1 MLLRATKFRLFL
13 FSLIA
18 VVGIGYVGGTYAGL
32 DRMFWPTGY
41 QVTAR
46 FADSGG
52 IFANAEVTYRGVTV
66 GRVSQLRLSGE
77 GDEVGIDVLLD
88 IGNSAPPIPASASA
102 VVANRS
108 AVGEQYVDLMPPS
121 SSGPF
126 LADGSVIPRS
136 RTSVPSAPETLL
148 SNLDSL
154 VTSVPR
160 DSLRTTVDEL
170 DKAFRDTGPS
180 LQALLDSAGALTAT
194 ATEHLPQTT
203 SLLSNGRVVLATQ
216 AEQSAQITSYSKHL
230 RQLAAQLKKSDP
242 DIRRVIT
249 GAPAVAAQV
258 NDFLRTS
265 GPQLGL
271 VIANLLTTTSVT
283 TSRTDALEQLLV
295 AFPIV
300 TATAPGA
307 NPDGT
312 GHLGL
317 VLTFND
323 PFSCTR
329 GYEGTRQRGADDLR
343 DVPPNQQAYCA
354 EPPGSP
360 IGVRGSQ
367 NAPFAGKPVAIPAPS
382 KAPSQTSV
390 PGLPALP
397 GSLTAESSNP
407 ATLASLLGL
416 PS

>member
-1 MLLRATKFRLFL
+1 MLLRATKVRLFL
-13 FSLIA
+13 FALIA
-18 VVGIGYVGGTYAGL
+18 VVGVAYVGGTYAGL
-32 DRMFWPTGY
+32 DRLFGPRGY
-41 QVTAR
+41 RVTAQ

-66 GRVSQLRLSGE
+66 GQVSELRLS
-77 GDEVGIDVLLD
+77 DDGIDVVLD
-88 IGNSAPPIPASASA
+88 IGDSAPPIPASTSA

-108 AVGEQYVDLMPPS
+108 AVGEQYVDLVPPS
-121 SSGPF
+121 
-126 LADGSVIPRS
+126 ADGPYLAEGSVVPRS
-136 RTSVPSAPETLL
+136 RTSLPSAPETLL

-170 DKAFRDTGPS
+170 DKAFRGTGPS
-180 LQALLDSAGALTAT
+180 LQELLDNAGALTAT
-194 ATEHLPQTT
+194 ASAHLPQTT
-203 SLLSNGRVVLATQ
+203 SLLSNGRVVLSTQ
-216 AEQSAQITSYSKHL
+216 AEQSAEITSYSENL
-230 RQLAAQLKKSDP
+230 RLLAAQLKKSDP
-242 DIRRVIT
+242 DIRRVVD

-265 GPQLGL
+265 GQELSL
-271 VIANLLTTTSVT
+271 VIANLLTTTQI
-283 TSRTDALEQLLV
+283 TSARTDALEQLLV
-295 AFPIV
+295 AFPVV

-329 GYEGTRQRGADDLR
+329 GYEGTHQRAANDVR
-343 DVPPNQQAYCA
+343 DAPINEQAYCA

-367 NAPFAGKPVAIPAPS
+367 NAPFGGKPVD
-382 KAPSQTSV
+382 V
-390 PGLPALP
+390 P
-397 GSLTAESSNP
+397 NP
-407 ATLASLLGL
+407 ATAPAPPGAPAMPPLPGTLTAGGGPATSLARLLGL
-416 PS
+416 PG

>member
-1 MLLRATKFRLFL
+1 MLLRATKIRLLL
-13 FSLIA
+13 FAMIA

-32 DRMFWPTGY
+32 DRLLWPSGY

-52 IFANAEVTYRGVTV
+52 IFTNAEVTYRGVTV
-66 GRVSQLRLSGE
+66 GRVTDLRLSA
-77 GDEVGIDVLLD
+77 DGIDVVLD
-88 IGNSAPPIPASASA
+88 IGDSAPPIPASASA

-108 AVGEQYVDLMPPS
+108 AVGEQYVDLVPPS
-121 SSGPF
+121 TAGPA

-136 RTSVPSAPETLL
+136 RTSLPSSPEALL
-148 SNLDSL
+148 SNVDAL

-170 DKAFRDTGPS
+170 DKAFRDAGPA
-180 LQALLDSAGALTAT
+180 LGELLDDAGALTAT

-216 AEQSAQITSYSKHL
+216 VDQAAQIRAYSRNL
-230 RQLAAQLKKSDP
+230 RLLAAQLRKSDP
-242 DIRRVIT
+242 DIRRLIT
-249 GAPAVAAQV
+249 TTPTVAAQV

-265 GPQLGL
+265 GRSLSL
-271 VIANLLTTTSVT
+271 VIANLLTTTQITS
-283 TSRTDALEQLLV
+283 SRTSAIEQLLV

-329 GYEGTRQRGADDLR
+329 GYEGTRQRGADDVR
-343 DVPPNQQAYCA
+343 DVPVNEQAYCA

-367 NAPFAGKPVAIPAPS
+367 NAPFGGKPVEVPAPAA
-382 KAPSQTSV
+382 APT
-390 PGLPALP
+390 PNTIPTLPPLP
-397 GSLTAESSNP
+397 GTLTIP
-407 ATLASLLGL
+407 GVRPTLLGV
-416 PS
+416 S

>member
-1 MLLRATKFRLFL
+1 MLLRATKIRLFL
-13 FSLIA
+13 FSMIA

-32 DRMFWPTGY
+32 DRLLWPTGY
-41 QVTAR
+41 RVTAH

-52 IFANAEVTYRGVTV
+52 IFTNAEVTYRGVTV
-66 GRVSQLRLSGE
+66 GRVTELRLS
-77 GDEVGIDVLLD
+77 DDGIDVVMA
-88 IGNSAPPIPASASA
+88 IGDSAPPIPASAAA

-108 AVGEQYVDLMPPS
+108 AVGEQYVDLVPPS
-121 SSGPF
+121 SSGPA
-126 LADGSVIPRS
+126 LADGAEIPRS
-136 RTSVPSAPETLL
+136 RTSLPSAPETLL
-148 SNLDSL
+148 SNVDSL

-180 LQALLDSAGALTAT
+180 LQVLLDSAGALTST
-194 ATEHLPQTT
+194 ATSHLPSTT

-216 AEQSAQITSYSKHL
+216 AQQSAQITAYGRNL

-242 DIRRVIT
+242 DIRRVIAS
-249 GAPAVAAQV
+249 APAVAAQV
-258 NDFLRTS
+258 NDILRTT
-265 GPQLGL
+265 GQELGL
-271 VIANLLTTTSVT
+271 VIANLLTTTSIT
-283 TSRTDALEQLLV
+283 TSRADALEQLLV

-329 GYEGTRQRGADDLR
+329 GYEGTHQRGADDLR

-367 NAPFAGKPVAIPAPS
+367 NAPFAGKPVAIPAPAS
-382 KAPSQTSV
+382 APEQTSV

-397 GSLTAESSNP
+397 GSLTARPSRAAS
-407 ATLASLLGL
+407 LASLLGL
-416 PS
+416 PG

>member
-1 MLLRATKFRLFL
+1 MLVRATKVRLFL
-13 FSLIA
+13 FALIA

-32 DRMFWPTGY
+32 DRLLWPSGY
-41 QVTAR
+41 RVTAQ

-66 GRVSQLRLSGE
+66 GRVSSLRLSE
-77 GDEVGIDVLLD
+77 DGIDVILAID
-88 IGNSAPPIPASASA
+88 DSAPPIPANASA

-108 AVGEQYVDLMPPS
+108 AVGEQYVDLVPRS
-121 SSGPF
+121 ASGPF
-126 LADGSVIPRS
+126 LGDGSVVPRS
-136 RTSVPSAPETLL
+136 RTALPSSPEALL

-170 DKAFRDTGPS
+170 DKAFRDAGPA
-180 LQALLDSAGALTAT
+180 LQRLLDGAGALTAS
-194 ATEHLPQTT
+194 ATEHLPQTG
-203 SLLSNGRVVLATQ
+203 SLLSNGRVVLSTQ
-216 AEQSAQITSYSKHL
+216 AAQSAQIRSYGENL
-230 RQLAAQLKKSDP
+230 RLLAAQLKKSDP
-242 DIRRVIT
+242 DIRRVIS

-265 GPQLGL
+265 GRSLSL
-271 VIANLLTTTSVT
+271 VIANLLTTTQITS
-283 TSRTDALEQLLV
+283 SRTDALEQLLV

-329 GYEGTRQRGADDLR
+329 GYEGTKQRGADDVR

-367 NAPFAGKPVAIPAPS
+367 NAPFGGRPI
-382 KAPSQTSV
+382 SV
-390 PGLPALP
+390 PPPASAPVPGGVPGMPALP
-397 GSLTAESSNP
+397 GTLTMTGGRPTS
-407 ATLASLLGL
+407 LASLLGL
-416 PS
+416 PG

>member
-1 MLLRATKFRLFL
+1 MLLRATKVRLFL
-13 FSLIA
+13 FALIA

-32 DRMFWPTGY
+32 DRLLWPTGY
-41 QVTAR
+41 EVTAR
-46 FADSGG
+46 FADAGG

-66 GRVSQLRLSGE
+66 GRVTELRLSDDGL
-77 GDEVGIDVLLD
+77 DVVLT
-88 IGNSAPPIPASASA
+88 IGNSAPPIPASAAA

-108 AVGEQYVDLMPPS
+108 AVGEQYVDLVPPS
-121 SSGPF
+121 PSGPY
-126 LADGSVIPRS
+126 LTGGSVISRA
-136 RTSVPSAPETLL
+136 RTSLPSSPETLL

-194 ATEHLPQTT
+194 ATEHLPTTT

-216 AEQSAQITSYSKHL
+216 AAQSAQITSYSRHL

-242 DIRRVIT
+242 DIRRVIA

-265 GPQLGL
+265 GRELGL

-329 GYEGTRQRGADDLR
+329 GYEGTHQRSADDLR

-367 NAPFAGKPVAIPAPS
+367 NAPFAGKPVEVPPPASSPE
-382 KAPSQTSV
+382 QTAV

-397 GSLTAESSNP
+397 GSLTAAPSP
-407 ATLASLLGL
+407 RPTLATLLGL
-416 PS
+416 PT